1 MIQVS
6 LKMDEMHA
14 LLHAQSMTPNP
25 RMHQAM
31 KRAADR
37 AFARTQSDVHV
48 DTGSLKASG
57 RVALTDD
64 WPTYATTIVYGGQSW
79 GPNDPVTYAIYEMN
93 RGGTHDFMRGATE
106 NLEVFTA
113 AMLEQW
119 DA

>member
-1 MIQVS
+1 MIQIS

-37 AFARTQSDVHV
+37 AFARTQADVHV

-57 RVALTDD
+57 R
-64 WPTYATTIVYGGQSW
+64 
-79 GPNDPVTYAIYEMN
+79 
-93 RGGTHDFMRGATE
+93 THDFMRGATE